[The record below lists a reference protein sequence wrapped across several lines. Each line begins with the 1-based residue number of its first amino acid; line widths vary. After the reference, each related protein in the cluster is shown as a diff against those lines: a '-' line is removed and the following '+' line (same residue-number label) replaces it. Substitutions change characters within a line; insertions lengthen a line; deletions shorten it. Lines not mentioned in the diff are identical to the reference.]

1 MYICKICNKEY
12 KSRSGLNKHMKSKHE
27 GTGKVEAESI
37 ELGHISGFNIVE
49 HDSGIPEKNTVIE
62 PELIEYYEGH
72 PRRDV
77 KLRGMLS
84 RTTDVA
90 ERDKIESIL
99 QGLSAGYDLAT
110 SNL

>member
-27 GTGKVEAESI
+27 GTGNVLKSEFKAVGKVEVANSPVI
-37 ELGHISGFNIVE
+37 ELE
-49 HDSGIPEKNTVIE
+49 HV
-62 PELIEYYEGH
+62 EYYEGH
-72 PRRDV
+72 PRREV
-77 KLRGMLS
+77 KLKGMLS
-84 RTTDVA
+84 RTTSKV